1 MILLSYGENSIFY
14 PRNESKTLGAALK
27 LTFYRDFGLIKN
39 IMKLGIEAEYK
50 INDFIVAFVR
60 CYMIGKL
67 RVLPRLDN
75 GCQELDSEELWL

>member
-1 MILLSYGENSIFY
+1 M
-14 PRNESKTLGAALK
+14 K
-27 LTFYRDFGLIKN
+27 LTFYRDFGLIKS

-67 RVLPRLDN
+67 PRLDN
-75 GCQELDSEELWL
+75 GCQELDSEEL